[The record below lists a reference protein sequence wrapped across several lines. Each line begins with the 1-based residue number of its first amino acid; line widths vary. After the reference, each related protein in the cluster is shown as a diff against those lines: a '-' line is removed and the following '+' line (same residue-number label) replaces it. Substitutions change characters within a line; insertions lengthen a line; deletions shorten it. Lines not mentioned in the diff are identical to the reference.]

1 MIKRI
6 AINSLNQNKQIAKL
20 LKTKKFAAIVQ
31 TDTVMGL
38 ISLNPKLIYEIK
50 QRPSNKKLI
59 FFVNN
64 IDQVKG
70 LNQHEKNV
78 ISQYWPGGLTVIKN
92 GISYR
97 MPDNK
102 NLLSLIKLTGP
113 LYSSSANISG
123 NNPITDTTQAIK
135 EFNKSLNNLLIIK
148 GKTESNIPSTIID
161 LDNFRIIREGKYQG
175 KAIMKQLKPLIYI
188 GADHAGFLMKQQI
201 IAKLNNKYN
210 FKDLGTN
217 NNTKSVDY
225 PIYAFKVADAV
236 IKTPNAIGILVCGT
250 GYGMCIA
257 ANKVKGIRAICLY
270 DYKLASLAKEHNDCN
285 VITLSGRFNKLENN
299 IKIINNFMKA
309 KFDHKDPKNIRH
321 VKRIKLI
328 TKRENKC

>member
-1 MIKRI
+1 MIKKI
-6 AINSLNQNKQIAKL
+6 TINSWDQNKQIAKL
-20 LKTKKFAAIVQ
+20 LKTKKFAAVVQ

-38 ISLNPKLIYEIK
+38 ISLNPKLIYEVK

-64 IDQVKG
+64 INQVKG
-70 LNQHEKNV
+70 LNHYEKSV
-78 ISQYWPGGLTVIKN
+78 ISQYWPGGLTIIKN

-97 MPDNK
+97 MPNDK
-102 NLLSLIKLTGP
+102 HLLSLIKLTGA

-123 NNPITDTTQAIK
+123 SDPITDATQATK
-135 EFNKSLNNLLIIK
+135 EFNKSLNKLLIVK
-148 GKTESNIPSTIID
+148 GKTKSNIPSTIID
-161 LDNFRIIREGKYQG
+161 LDNFKIIREGVYQG
-175 KAIMKQLKPLIYI
+175 KEIMKKLKPLIYI

-201 IAKLNNKYN
+201 IAKLSNKYN

-225 PIYAFKVADAV
+225 PIFAFKVADAV
-236 IKTPNAIGILVCGT
+236 AKDSNAIGILVCGT

-257 ANKVKGIRAICLY
+257 ANKVKRIRAICLY
-270 DYKLASLAKEHNDCN
+270 DYKLASLAKKHNNCN

-309 KFDHKDPKNIRH
+309 KFDAKDPKNIRH
-321 VKRIKLI
+321 VERIKLI
-328 TKRENKC
+328 TNRENKC

>member
-64 IDQVKG
+64 INQVKG

-123 NNPITDTTQAIK
+123 NNPITDTAQAIK
-135 EFNKSLNNLLIIK
+135 EFNKSLNNLLIVK

-236 IKTPNAIGILVCGT
+236 IKAPNAIGILVCGT

>member
-6 AINSLNQNKQIAKL
+6 AINSLNQSKQIAKL

-64 IDQVKG
+64 INQVKG

-78 ISQYWPGGLTVIKN
+78 ISQYWPGGLTFIKFF
-92 GISYR
+92 IFYL

-201 IAKLNNKYN
+201 IAKLSNKYN

>member
-1 MIKRI
+1 MVKKIT
-6 AINSLNQNKQIAKL
+6 INSWNQNKQIAEL
-20 LKTKKFAAIVQ
+20 LKTKKFAVVVQ

-38 ISLNPKLIYEIK
+38 VSLNPKLIYEIK
-50 QRPSNKKLI
+50 HRPNNKKLI

-64 IDQVKG
+64 INQVKQ

-78 ISQYWPGGLTVIKN
+78 ISQYWPGGLTIIKN

-97 MPDNK
+97 MPNNK
-102 NLLSLIKLTGP
+102 HLLSLIKLTGP

-123 NNPITDTTQAIK
+123 NNPITDATQATK
-135 EFNKSLNNLLIIK
+135 EFKTSLNKLLIVK
-148 GKTESNIPSTIID
+148 GKTKSSIPSTIID
-161 LDNFRIIREGKYQG
+161 LDNFKIIREGVYQG
-175 KAIMKQLKPLIYI
+175 KTIMKQLKPLIYI

-201 IAKLNNKYN
+201 IAKLSNKYN
-210 FKDLGTN
+210 FKDLGTD
-217 NNTKSVDY
+217 NNTESVNY
-225 PIYAFKVADAV
+225 PIYAFKVGDAV
-236 IKTPNAIGILVCGT
+236 AKDTNAIGILVCGT

-270 DYKLASLAKEHNDCN
+270 DHKLASLAKEHNNCN
-285 VITLSGRFNKLENN
+285 VITLSGRFSKLENN

-309 KFDHKDPKNIRH
+309 KFDTKDPKNIRH
-321 VKRIKLI
+321 VERIKLI

>member
-64 IDQVKG
+64 INQVKG

-102 NLLSLIKLTGP
+102 ILLSLIKLTGP

-135 EFNKSLNNLLIIK
+135 EFNKSLNNLLIIN

-161 LDNFRIIREGKYQG
+161 LTTPEG
-175 KAIMKQLKPLIYI
+175 
-188 GADHAGFLMKQQI
+188 QQ
-201 IAKLNNKYN
+201 
-210 FKDLGTN
+210 
-217 NNTKSVDY
+217 VH
-225 PIYAFKVADAV
+225 PVADGTV
-236 IKTPNAIGILVCGT
+236 SEVWHHYRCGGNMVWIVHNINGKKYT
-250 GYGMCIA
+250 SAYYHLMSYNVSVGDS
-257 ANKVKGIRAICLY
+257 V
-270 DYKLASLAKEHNDCN
+270 SHNDVIGTTGGIARGNSYNTYDGCTTGPHLHLQLATGWYDPNSLFSGSYSSYSTFDSNSFNPVN
-285 VITLSGRFNKLENN
+285 VI
-299 IKIINNFMKA
+299 NF
-309 KFDHKDPKNIRH
+309 
-321 VKRIKLI
+321 
-328 TKRENKC
+328 

>member
-64 IDQVKG
+64 INQVKG

-123 NNPITDTTQAIK
+123 NNPITDTAQAIK

-236 IKTPNAIGILVCGT
+236 IKAPNAIGILVCGT